1 MLIQNV
7 FDVRSQFLLSNGKWG
22 KNVVI
27 FGVGNGFSVHADY
40 KERCLSSWWRLIIQA
55 KYSINITK
63 TKKKISLSLLYNG
76 SNSCLYAN
84 TLNMYQYK
92 AKH

>member
-40 KERCLSSWWRLIIQA
+40 KERCLSSW
-55 KYSINITK
+55 
-63 TKKKISLSLLYNG
+63 
-76 SNSCLYAN
+76 
-84 TLNMYQYK
+84 
-92 AKH
+92 